1 MLKTGRE
8 SLSKLKTLVEE
19 LSDRDEGLKRDA
31 SLFEAVFQDF
41 PIPVAIW
48 LADELGLC
56 IAQRSSGTSTK
67 GWSSPPPPGLTRPMK
82 VFSLYQCPELRKDV
96 ELKFKTAIK
105 GKQTSFLSTIDGTYI
120 WSRLTPRFRDDGS
133 CSGIIG
139 VSWDLT
145 SNYRMFTLLNQ
156 ISESRCGVGDPEVA
170 SLKEAARNAVGS
182 SIIKRL
188 LEETEK

>member
-1 MLKTGRE
+1 MSKTGRE

-31 SLFEAVFQDF
+31 SLFEAVFKDF
-41 PIPVAIW
+41 PVPVAIW
-48 LADELGLC
+48 LADEQGTC
-56 IAQRSSGTSTK
+56 ISQRSSGTVTK
-67 GWSSPPPPGLTRPMK
+67 GWSAPPPPPGPMQ
-82 VFSLYQCPELRKDV
+82 VFSLYQCPELRREV
-96 ELKFKTAIK
+96 ERKFKAAIK
-105 GKQTSFLSTIDGTYI
+105 GKQMSFLSSIDGTYI
-120 WSRLTPRFRDDGS
+120 WSRLTPRFREDGS
-133 CSGIIG
+133 CSGVIG

-145 SNYRMFTLLNQ
+145 SNYRMFSLLNQ

-170 SLKEAARNAVGS
+170 SLKEAAHNAASS